1 MVFVDNFLG
10 KIMQR
15 TVGVNPDIM
24 YDEQTRSISIYR
36 ICDSNYYKELFF
48 VPPLK
53 IYNFSDPVQQQK
65 VKLLILSIN
74 YTVHTSVKIYT

>member
-1 MVFVDNFLG
+1 MVFVDHFLG
-10 KIMQR
+10 KIMHP

-53 IYNFSDPVQQQK
+53 NI
-65 VKLLILSIN
+65 
-74 YTVHTSVKIYT
+74 